1 MGIQSFAECLRQI
14 VAARGW
20 SLDAL
25 AEITGYKSR
34 TSVWARVLQ
43 EQSSQ
48 KNRERFFERLE
59 QSGVLSPQEESRL
72 RAALDV
78 SLIGLDRAQARGV
91 FRDLI
96 LDSGKREDVS
106 PNLERQLKCWAR
118 RRARAS
124 WR

>member
-1 MGIQSFAECLRQI
+1 MEPGILPFADCLREI
-14 VAARGW
+14 IATRGW
-20 SLDAL
+20 SLDIL
-25 AEITGYKSR
+25 ASMTGYKSR
-34 TSVWARVLQ
+34 TSVARVLQ

-59 QSGVLSPQEESRL
+59 QSGVLSPQEESGL

-78 SLIGLDRAQARGV
+78 SLIGLDRAQARGI

-106 PNLERQLKCWAR
+106 PNLERLLEMLGGIEEE
-118 RRARAS
+118 
-124 WR
+124 

>member
-1 MGIQSFAECLRQI
+1 M
-14 VAARGW
+14 
-20 SLDAL
+20 
-25 AEITGYKSR
+25 
-34 TSVWARVLQ
+34 ARVLQ

-59 QSGVLSPQEESRL
+59 QSGVLSPQEENRL

-78 SLIGLDRAQARGV
+78 SLIGMDRAQAWGI

-106 PNLERQLKCWAR
+106 PNLERLLEL
-118 RRARAS
+118 S
-124 WR
+124 LIHI